1 MAEAVILEAVR
12 TPVGR
17 RNGMFRETPPV
28 TLLAGVLD
36 GLVSRAGL
44 DSARIEDVIT
54 GCVTQ
59 GGEQGANIAR
69 QAVLMADFPV
79 TVPGTTLD
87 RMCGSSQQAV
97 HFGAQAIAAGDMRYV
112 IGCGVEHMT
121 RVPMFSQ
128 IGGGYEMLNPDL
140 LAKHDLIHQGESAE
154 RIADRYHLSRRALD
168 EYAMESHLRAAAAQR
183 EGRFERQILP
193 TPGLTAEGEWVT
205 MTRDEGVRES
215 PNLERMLQLPAP
227 FRPAGNGVVTAGN
240 ASQIS
245 DGAAAVL
252 LGDLDVSRADGFRP
266 RARFRARVVVGDD
279 PTIQLLGVIPAT
291 ERALTRAGLRLSDI
305 DVVEINEAFASVV
318 LAWVHHF
325 DPDMRRV
332 NPNGGA
338 IAHGHPLGATGAIL
352 MTKLL
357 YELERRDGQ
366 FGLQTMCIGHGM
378 ATATIIERL

>member
-17 RNGMFRETPPV
+17 RGGMFRETPPV
-28 TLLAGVLD
+28 TLLAGVLE
-36 GLVSRAGL
+36 GLAGRTNL
-44 DSARIEDVIT
+44 EPARIDDVIA

-69 QAVLMADFPV
+69 QAVLMAGFPV

-87 RMCGSSQQAV
+87 RKCGSSQQAV

-128 IGGGYEMLNPDL
+128 IGGGYEMLNSEL

-154 RIADRYHLSRRALD
+154 RIAERYHLSRRDLD
-168 EYAMESHLRAAAAQR
+168 EYAMESHLRAAAAYR
-183 EGRFERQILP
+183 EGRFDRQILP
-193 TPGLTAEGEWVT
+193 TSGLDAEGEWVT

-215 PNLERMLQLPAP
+215 PNLERMLQLPTP
-227 FRPAGNGVVTAGN
+227 FRPTGDGVVTAGN

-245 DGAAAVL
+245 DGAAALL
-252 LGDLDVSRADGFRP
+252 LGDRDAARADGFRP

-279 PTIQLLGVIPAT
+279 PTLQLLGVIPAT
-291 ERALTRAGLRLSDI
+291 RACPGARQPAPER
-305 DVVEINEAFASVV
+305 
-318 LAWVHHF
+318 H
-325 DPDMRRV
+325 
-332 NPNGGA
+332 
-338 IAHGHPLGATGAIL
+338 
-352 MTKLL
+352 
-357 YELERRDGQ
+357 
-366 FGLQTMCIGHGM
+366 
-378 ATATIIERL
+378 